1 MAFTERLQIL
11 IESEINDLYSPPS
24 FSLEERRY
32 YFSLNDKETKVAKS
46 IRNRAHRCFFV
57 ALLGYFKSRPVILS
71 PSFGDVED
79 DLRFIAKEQL
89 PGPGIRRFSLNQKQ
103 KDRLYQKVL
112 YLLSYQK
119 WHAQKHRNSLTTHLQ
134 KIAKSWIESRYLF
147 DSTTEYLSLHRIAIP
162 KYTVMQTVVSQAMK
176 QERERIAASL
186 KIQLSK
192 RLSRDLSDLV
202 GGTGALSL
210 SKLRLSAKSFSHPE
224 LEKELKV
231 NWLIQPWMNEVNT
244 VVKALSLSIK
254 NQQHFASMV
263 DYYGSKL
270 KRFDRSSQQL
280 YLLCYLQGRAE
291 KNIEHLA
298 DGFVYHLRK
307 VHEQAKVFAKDSA
320 YRDWEGAAA
329 NVSKAAELLHLFID
343 DSIDEKQPFG
353 AVKHHALE
361 LLKGRDIEAL
371 CLYLKKQKRAIDD
384 YHWEFYDQQ
393 KEILEKLLRPIFLCL
408 EFQGTQTTQ
417 ALAAQLA
424 ITKDELST
432 CDSIHRT
439 MDRRLI
445 PPKQK
450 DYLVDKENNVSL
462 NRYEWLLYLQIPSK
476 LNGQLY
482 LPNVIKYRSLQ
493 DDLVSNERWKAKK
506 RMIQQSMLP
515 RLMETPKRLIKTLFC
530 SLNGKLEHVSQRIN
544 TGDSQNIIL
553 RNRTGKTTW
562 RLPSNRVKSM
572 LNNPYFDQIKPI
584 NIADVLR
591 YVDQETGFL
600 DCFEHVLPVRSKG
613 HANVNDLL
621 AVIIGNGTNYG
632 LYGMANI
639 SDRAYD
645 QLKSTQANYL
655 RPETLNNANDV
666 INNAVAKLAIFK
678 HYNIQEELI
687 HASADGQKFESR
699 LETFKT
705 RYSSKYFG
713 TNKGVSALTLIANHA
728 ALNAQV
734 IGSNEHESH
743 YIFDL
748 LQSNTS
754 EIRPDVLST
763 DTHGVNHVNFA
774 LLDLFG
780 YTFAPR
786 YARFDKVIEKM
797 FSISENKEQGIRL
810 NLKKP
815 IKTDLIIEYWDTIQR
830 IVISL
835 QEKSTTQATLVRK
848 LSGYN
853 QNHPLLQA
861 LTEYNRMI
869 KAMYL
874 LDYIDD
880 ASLRGYV
887 QRALNRGEAY
897 HQLRRAIASVNG
909 NRFRGSSDY
918 EISLWNECARLLTNA
933 IIYFNSMILTRLL
946 THFEHISDED
956 KLTITKQVSPVAW
969 HNINLNGTYS
979 FDFEQNLI
987 DIEEIMRPITENG
1000 EDI

>member
-1 MAFTERLQIL
+1 MAIQKRLQIL
-11 IESEINDLYSPPS
+11 INSEINDLYSPPS
-24 FSLEERRY
+24 FTLEERRY
-32 YFSLNDKETKVAKS
+32 YFALNDKEAKAAKS

-57 ALLGYFKSRPVILS
+57 ALLGYFKSRPVVLS
-71 PSFGDVED
+71 PSFGDIEE
-79 DLRFIAKEQL
+79 DLRFIAKETL
-89 PGPGIRRFSLNQKQ
+89 PGPGLRRFSIDQKQ
-103 KDRLYQKVL
+103 NDRLYQKVFD
-112 YLLSYQK
+112 LLKYQK
-119 WHAQKHRNSLTTHLQ
+119 WHAQKHRNSLITHLQ
-134 KIAKSWIESRYLF
+134 QIAKSWIEPRYLF
-147 DSTTEYLSLHRIAIP
+147 DATTEYLSLRHIAIP

-176 QERERIAASL
+176 QERERIATSLKSYLSNKLSTDLASL
-186 KIQLSK
+186 V
-192 RLSRDLSDLV
+192 D
-202 GGTGALSL
+202 GNGTLSL
-210 SKLRLSAKSFSHPE
+210 SKLRLSAKSFSPPE

-231 NWLIQPWMNEVNT
+231 NRLIQSWMSEVNAT
-244 VVKALSLSIK
+244 INSLSLSIK

-270 KRFDRSSQQL
+270 KRFDRPTQQL
-280 YLLCYLQGRAE
+280 YLLCYLQERAE
-291 KNIEHLA
+291 QNIERLA
-298 DGFVYHLRK
+298 DGFVYHIRK
-307 VHEQAKVFAKDSA
+307 VHEQAKVYAKDAA

-353 AVKHHALE
+353 AVKLQAQE
-361 LLKGRDIEAL
+361 LLKSRDIESL
-371 CLYLKKQKRAIDD
+371 CLYLNKQKRALDD
-384 YHWEFYDQQ
+384 YHWEYYDQQ
-393 KEILEKLLRPIFLCL
+393 KHFLEKVLRPIFLCL
-408 EFQGTQTTQ
+408 DFQGTEKTQ
-417 ALAAQLA
+417 ALATQLVT
-424 ITKDELST
+424 TKEELGAEGTLHSA
-432 CDSIHRT
+432 
-439 MDRRLI
+439 DRRLI
-445 PPKQK
+445 RPKQK
-450 DYLVDKENNVSL
+450 NYLIDKAGKVSL
-462 NRYEWLLYLQIPSK
+462 DRFEWLLYLQIPNK

-482 LPNVIKYRSLQ
+482 LPTVIKFRSLQ
-493 DDLVSNERWKAKK
+493 DDLVNNERWKIKNK
-506 RMIQQSMLP
+506 LIQQSMLP
-515 RLMETPKRLIKTLFC
+515 RLMEKPRRLVE
-530 SLNGKLEHVSQRIN
+530 SLSCDLNNKLERVSQRIKD
-544 TGDSQNIIL
+544 GDNQNVIL
-553 RNRTGKTTW
+553 RNRTGKTQW
-562 RLPSNRVKSM
+562 RLPSTSVKSM
-572 LNNPYFDQIKPI
+572 LNNPFFDLLKPI

-600 DCFEHVLPVRSKG
+600 DYFEHVLPVQSKG
-613 HANVNDLL
+613 RASVNDLL

-639 SDRAYD
+639 SDRSYD
-645 QLKSTQANYL
+645 QLKSLQANYL
-655 RPETLNNANDV
+655 RPETLNNANDG

-678 HYNIQEELI
+678 HYNIQEDLL

-713 TNKGVSALTLIANHA
+713 TNKGVSAISLIANHA
-728 ALNAQV
+728 ALNAKI

-754 EIRPDVLST
+754 EVRPDILST

-786 YARFDKVIEKM
+786 YAQFGKVIEDM
-797 FSISENKEQGIRL
+797 FNVSESKDEGVTMS
-810 NLKKP
+810 LKKP
-815 IKTDLIIEYWDTIQR
+815 IKTDLIIEQWDTIQR
-830 IVISL
+830 IIISL
-835 QEKSTTQATLVRK
+835 QEKSTTQAILVRK
-848 LSGYN
+848 LSGYS
-853 QNHPLLQA
+853 QNHPLLEA

-880 ASLRGYV
+880 SSLRGYV

-933 IIYFNSMILTRLL
+933 IIYFNSMILNRLL
-946 THFEHISDED
+946 SHFERTGDD
-956 KLTITKQVSPVAW
+956 KRLAITKLVSPVAW

-979 FDFEQNLI
+979 FNFEQSLI
-987 DIEEIMRPITENG
+987 DIEEIMRPITENK
-1000 EDI
+1000 DNA

>member
-1 MAFTERLQIL
+1 MAYTERLQIL
-11 IESEINDLYSPPS
+11 IDSEINDLYSPPH
-24 FSLEERRY
+24 FTLEERRF
-32 YFSLNDKETKVAKS
+32 YFALNDQEAKVANS

-57 ALLGYFKSRPVILS
+57 ALLGYFKSRPVVLS
-71 PSFGDVED
+71 PSFGDVEE

-103 KDRLYQKVL
+103 KDRLYQKIFN
-112 YLLSYQK
+112 LLNYQK
-119 WHAQKHRNSLTTHLQ
+119 WRDLQDRSPLITHLQ
-134 KIAKSWIESRYLF
+134 QIAKSWIEPRYLF
-147 DSTTEYLSLHRIAIP
+147 DATTEYLSLRRIAIP

-176 QERERIAASL
+176 QERERITSSL
-186 KIQLSK
+186 QNQLSES
-192 RLSRDLSDLV
+192 LSAELVDLV
-202 GGTGALSL
+202 NGKGSLPL
-210 SKLRLSAKSFSHPE
+210 SKLRLSAKSFAPPE
-224 LEKELKV
+224 LEKELQV
-231 NWLIQPWMNEVNT
+231 NRLIEPWMSEVNSM
-244 VVKALSLSIK
+244 VKALSLSIK

-270 KRFDRSSQQL
+270 KRFDRFTQQL
-280 YLLCYLQGRAE
+280 YLLCYLRERVE
-291 KNIEHLA
+291 KNLERLA
-298 DGFVYHLRK
+298 DGFVYHTRK
-307 VHEQAKVFAKDSA
+307 VHEQAKVYAKDAA

-329 NVSKAAELLHLFID
+329 NISKAAELLHLFID
-343 DSIDEKQPFG
+343 DSIDDKQPFG
-353 AVKHHALE
+353 AVKWEAQK
-361 LLKGRDIEAL
+361 LLKSRDIESL
-371 CLYLKKQKRAIDD
+371 CLYLNKQKRVLDD
-384 YHWEFYDQQ
+384 YHWEYYDQQ
-393 KEILEKLLRPIFLCL
+393 KPLLEKVLRPIFLCL
-408 EFQGTQTTQ
+408 TFQATHKTQ
-417 ALAAQLA
+417 ALATQLA
-424 ITKDELST
+424 ITKSELSVGST
-432 CDSIHRT
+432 LHT

-445 PPKQK
+445 QAKHK
-450 DYLVDKENNVSL
+450 EYLVDKEGNVVP
-462 NRYEWLLYLQIPSK
+462 NRFEWLLYLQIPNK

-482 LPNVIKYRSLQ
+482 LPTVIKFRSLQ
-493 DDLVSNERWKAKK
+493 DDLVSNERWRTKK
-506 RMIQQSMLP
+506 KLIQKSMLP
-515 RLMETPKRLIKTLFC
+515 RLTAKPSRLIETL
-530 SLNGKLEHVSQRIN
+530 SRDLNNKLQQVSQRIDN
-544 TGDSQNIIL
+544 GDNQNVIL
-553 RNRTGKTTW
+553 RNRTGKTRW
-562 RLPSNRVKSM
+562 RLPSTGVKSM
-572 LNNPYFDQIKPI
+572 LNNPFFEQIKPI

-600 DCFEHVLPVRSKG
+600 DNFEHVLPIQSKG
-613 HANVNDLL
+613 RADVNDLL

-639 SDRAYD
+639 SDRAYE
-645 QLKSTQANYL
+645 QLKSIQANYL
-655 RPETLNNANDV
+655 RPETLNDANDV
-666 INNAVAKLAIFK
+666 INNAVAKQPIFK
-678 HYNIQEELI
+678 HYNIQQDLI

-713 TNKGVSALTLIANHA
+713 TNKGVSAITLIANHA
-728 ALNAQV
+728 ALNAKV

-754 EIRPDVLST
+754 DIRPDVLST

-786 YARFDKVIEKM
+786 YAQFGKVIEEM
-797 FSISENKEQGIRL
+797 FNISENKDQGVRL
-810 NLKKP
+810 SLKKP
-815 IKTDLIIEYWDTIQR
+815 IKTELIIEQWDTIQR

-835 QEKSTTQATLVRK
+835 QEKSTTQAILVRK
-848 LSGYN
+848 LSGYS

-880 ASLRGYV
+880 ESLRGYV

-933 IIYFNSMILTRLL
+933 IIYFNSMILSRLL
-946 THFEHISDED
+946 THFECLGDEE
-956 KLTITKQVSPVAW
+956 KLRITKQVSPVAW

-979 FDFEQNLI
+979 FNFEHNLI
-987 DIEEIMRPITENG
+987 DIEEIMRPITENSG
-1000 EDI
+1000 DI